1 FCHRD
6 IGTKYTLPID
16 VDSAANAI
24 MATRSAGAEIQM
36 SFRTPAGAPAV
47 SNTILGNAGAGINW
61 GTSGGG
67 NVLIGDQVAES
78 ASSMGQG
85 VAIGYKSFET
95 GMGARNTA
103 IGNYTGTFSGNN
115 VTDNVFVGDGAAYS
129 FSASSRS
136 VCLGG

>member
-1 FCHRD
+1 
-6 IGTKYTLPID
+6 
-16 VDSAANAI
+16 
-24 MATRSAGAEIQM
+24 
-36 SFRTPAGAPAV
+36 
-47 SNTILGNAGAGINW
+47 
-61 GTSGGG
+61 
-67 NVLIGDQVAES
+67 
-78 ASSMGQG
+78 SSMGQG

-136 VCLGG
+136 VCLGGSCGSGPEFTADGDHVAIGATYTCGNIGVTNPGRNICLGQRSGVAVEGAYNVLMG